1 MKSLL
6 LSLMAGDPVTL
17 ATTGRQEDCTLVRNT
32 KEAIGLHVAV
42 DHAG

>member
-6 LSLMAGDPVTL
+6 PSPVAGDSVTL
-17 ATTGRQEDCTLVRNT
+17 ATTDRQEDCTLVRNT
-32 KEAIGLHVAV
+32 KEAIGLHVTV